1 MVIHSREKILWNFCP
16 LSKKSTGAMSAAGD
30 CPQIMEGSPEKSR
43 PGPPALQSR
52 FFDKSGKRAR
62 FFWFGARCSES
73 RADEH
78 NFGSAGSTGTR
89 TLVPDVLRQCTGRQC
104 SIQCHCTS
112 AADGPERSQSGHLP
126 KKSQG
131 QRILIAHHVQNIGMK
146 HILILP
152 AVTPGFRRKGIPGSV
167 L

>member
-1 MVIHSREKILWNFCP
+1 
-16 LSKKSTGAMSAAGD
+16 MSAAGD
-30 CPQIMEGSPEKSR
+30 CPQTMEGSPEKSR

-126 KKSQG
+126 KK
-131 QRILIAHHVQNIGMK
+131 V
-146 HILILP
+146 
-152 AVTPGFRRKGIPGSV
+152 PGPKNSDCPSRPEYRNETHPHPPSGHTRVPPKRHPGSV